1 MADLVEI
8 KAKLVATE
16 GKLTLA
22 ENSGNE
28 AMILMY
34 GNNLAELRR
43 EKNNLEAGTADP
55 RNADQGNS
63 GLQLQ
68 PPQNSLDYVGKFWT
82 FTPHSGPLRHSN
94 YSPMSYSPSTKASLQ
109 ESSED
114 TSYYYDLITSAL
126 KWITHFDEPHNKY
139 HSKLTGG
146 VFTVSKG
153 VIVVVTVRGVITA
166 LQLSNIYHMLKALQG
181 DLPEWIRFLRK
192 NGVPTLVQAIHTGNT
207 PPIDAT
213 HYELD

>member
-1 MADLVEI
+1 LELEKI
-8 KAKLVATE
+8 KLEQIKQSRNELNGSSAGANR
-16 GKLTLA
+16 GNA
-22 ENSGNE
+22 GQEN
-28 AMILMY
+28 A
-34 GNNLAELRR
+34 
-43 EKNNLEAGTADP
+43 
-55 RNADQGNS
+55 

-68 PPQNSLDYVGKFWT
+68 PPQNSLAYVGQFWT

-126 KWITHFDEPHNKY
+126 KWITYYEAPHNKY

-153 VIVVVTVRGVITA
+153 LIVVVTVREVTTA

-181 DLPEWIRFLRK
+181 DLSEWTRFLRK
-192 NGVPTLVQAIHTGNT
+192 NGVPTLIQAIHTGNT
-207 PPIDAT
+207 PPVDAT
-213 HYELD
+213 HYELDGLELL